1 MTSYAAP
8 ADLQAR
14 YPDVRLAEL
23 SDPAGA
29 TLQATRLQTALDD
42 ASSEMDS
49 HLGRRYS
56 LPLAQ
61 ASPVLKRLCCDLAVY
76 RLMALLPKESVQDA
90 RRRYDDGI
98 TWLDD
103 LVAGKIQLADLS
115 GAELAAGPS
124 TRVSITSRDRVFGS
138 DGLGDF
144 Q

>member
-29 TLQATRLQTALDD
+29 AVQADRLQTALDD
-42 ASSEMDS
+42 ASVEMDS
-49 HLGRRYS
+49 HLGRRYT
-56 LPLAQ
+56 LPLATVP
-61 ASPVLKRLCCDLAVY
+61 PVLARLCCDVAIY
-76 RLMALLPKESVQDA
+76 RLTTLLPKENVQDA

-103 LVAGKIQLADLS
+103 LVTGKVQLADLS
-115 GAELAAGPS
+115 GAELLAGPS
-124 TRVSITSRDRVFGS
+124 AQVTMSSRDRVF
-138 DGLGDF
+138 DYCGLEGY
-144 Q
+144 

>member
-8 ADLQAR
+8 TDLQAR
-14 YPDVRLAEL
+14 YPDVRLTEL
-23 SDPAGA
+23 SDPVGA
-29 TLQATRLQTALDD
+29 TLQTARLQTALDD
-42 ASSEMDS
+42 ASAEMDS

-56 LPLAQ
+56 LPLATVP
-61 ASPVLKRLCCDLAVY
+61 SVLKRLCCDLAVY

-103 LVAGKIQLADLS
+103 LVSGKIQLADLT
-115 GAELAAGPS
+115 GAEMASGPS
-124 TRVSITSRDRVFGS
+124 VRVTISARDRVFDA
-138 DGLGDF
+138 DGLGDY